1 MANYT
6 QKLQKISQSKFDQS
20 KFDLIQEELLEQ
32 FESARFNRFLISLRE
47 TRKQQPHKIIN
58 TNKQYEK
65 A

>member
-6 QKLQKISQSKFDQS
+6 QKLQKLAQSKFDP
-20 KFDLIQEELLEQ
+20 IHEELIEQ
-32 FESARFNRFLISLRE
+32 YESAKFNRFLISLRE
-47 TRKQQPHKIIN
+47 TRKQQPHKIN